1 MSDPLTGTG
10 AATAMITSA
19 SVIGVVSGLDAGVV
33 IGAFSGA
40 VVFVLVAAD
49 MSLWR
54 KLTMFAVSFLLGI
67 ISAEFV
73 AGLVNSVSPVEVK
86 AGAPVGAM
94 IAGAMVVR
102 VLMGLSSD
110 TGNVF
115 SLLSKVAD
123 ALSALSKMKGK

>member
-10 AATAMITSA
+10 AATVTVTGV
-19 SVIGVVSGLDAGVV
+19 SVLGIMSGLDAGVV

-49 MSLWR
+49 MPLWM
-54 KLTMFAVSFLLGI
+54 KLMMFVVSFLLGI

-73 AGLVNSVSPVEVK
+73 AGLMNSALPAEVR

-94 IAGAMVVR
+94 VAGAMVVR

-110 TGNVF
+110 AGNVF

-123 ALSALSKMKGK
+123 ALSAVSKMKGR